1 MAFTVLHA
9 AWLCGLVVQPHLH
22 GTARHSRS
30 CVRCSTSDEGLAPV
44 IDPLRTLDTIVT
56 RALDT
61 VEDAF
66 LMARR
71 SPAKVVDSKDSLKA
85 WQDPADARPRVLIV
99 GSGWAAHALVKA
111 IDADLCR
118 LLVVSPRN
126 YFVFTPML
134 AAASVGTVEYVQ
146 GLQRFARCA
155 CASIA
160 FVTNPVQP

>member
-1 MAFTVLHA
+1 MASTVLLT
-9 AWLCGLVVQPHLH
+9 AWLCGLVVRPQFH
-22 GTARHSRS
+22 GAAQHSRRY
-30 CVRCSTSDEGLAPV
+30 VRCSTADEGPAPV
-44 IDPLRTLDTIVT
+44 IDPLRTLDTLVT

-71 SPAKVVDSKDSLKA
+71 APARVVDSKDSLKA
-85 WQDPADARPRVLIV
+85 WQDVADPRPRVLIV

-134 AAASVGTVEYVQ
+134 AAASVGTVEYVCAQ
-146 GLQRFARCA
+146 QRFPR
-155 CASIA
+155 
-160 FVTNPVQP
+160 